1 MTLPQLLR
9 RGLEAASPKGELLV
23 RNRYVLLADVGLVGV
38 SAFLAFALR
47 FDLGFASFRPEYLP
61 FILAA
66 VIAKPAVFF
75 CFGLYRRFWRYASL
89 NDMLVVG
96 LAVTAASLLLAVATG
111 IATALGLIAMFSRAV
126 LLIDWLLSLVL
137 VASVRAAVRILGESA
152 SRARGNGLV
161 GLNGRAPR
169 EKRVLVVGAGEAG
182 AMVVREMQRNPQLE
196 MLPVGFLDDDRRK
209 HGKRIYGTLVMGLPG
224 DVERIAKIGAVDEVV
239 IAMPTASGAVVRSVA
254 ERCQALGLRCRT
266 MPGVFELLDGHV
278 SVSRLRQIDISDL
291 LRRAPISG
299 DVDTSSYV
307 TGQPVLVTGAGGS
320 IGFELCRQVAAS
332 RPSRLI
338 LLGHGE
344 NSLFDA
350 QVSLRHA
357 FPGLALDVA
366 VADVR
371 DRARVMMLF
380 DQFRPRVV
388 LHAAAHKHVPLME
401 DNPEEAISNNILG
414 TRNIVDA
421 SLAVG
426 VGRLVMISTDKAVS
440 PSSLMGASKRIAE
453 SIVRNAAV
461 RQGAA
466 FVVVRFGNVLGSR
479 GSVVPFFKRQ
489 IEQGGPI
496 TVTHPEMRRFFMTIP
511 EAVHLVLQAGGLGR
525 GAELFVLDMGAPV
538 RIVDLAQDLIT
549 LSGFKPADIPIVFT
563 GVRPG
568 EKLEEALWEEGAT
581 VEPTV
586 CPNVLRVT
594 ESELCPGRD
603 VEVMIDRLVQA
614 ASTGDRLHIEAELA
628 RWIST
633 YVPASAMRHMSVP
646 G

>member
-1 MTLPQLLR
+1 
-9 RGLEAASPKGELLV
+9 
-23 RNRYVLLADVGLVGV
+23 LLADVLLVGV

-47 FDLGFASFRPEYLP
+47 FDLDFASSRREFFP
-61 FILAA
+61 FLLVV

-75 CFGLYRRFWRYASL
+75 AFGLYRRFWRYASL

-96 LAVTAASLLLAVATG
+96 LGVTTASLLIAVATG
-111 IATALGLIAMFSRAV
+111 IARILDVISLFSRAV
-126 LLIDWLLSLVL
+126 LLIDWLVTFVT
-137 VASVRAAVRILGESA
+137 VAGVRAAVRVLGESQA
-152 SRARGNGLV
+152 RARGSGLV
-161 GLNGRAPR
+161 LSAGARR
-169 EKRVLVVGAGEAG
+169 EKRILVVGAGEAG
-182 AMVVREMQRNPQLE
+182 AMVVREMQRNPHLG
-196 MLPVGFLDDDRRK
+196 MHAVGFLDDDDRK
-209 HGKRIYGTLVMGLPG
+209 QGKRIYGTLVMGPTSA
-224 DVERIAKIGAVDEVV
+224 VERVVQAESIAEVV
-239 IAMPTASGAVVRSVA
+239 IAMPRASGAAVRAVA
-254 ERCQALGLRCRT
+254 ERCQALGLPCRT

-299 DVDTSSYV
+299 AVDTSSYV

-332 RPSRLI
+332 HPSRLI

-350 QVSLRHA
+350 QVRLRQA
-357 FPGLALDVA
+357 FPELALDVA
-366 VADVR
+366 LADVR
-371 DRARVMMLF
+371 DRARLMLLF
-380 DQFRPRVV
+380 ERFRPRVV

-414 TRNIVDA
+414 TRHIVDA

-426 VGRLVMISTDKAVS
+426 VRRLVMISTDKAVS

-453 SIVRNAAV
+453 SIVRSAAV
-461 RQGAA
+461 REGAA
-466 FVVVRFGNVLGSR
+466 FMVVRFGNVLGSR
-479 GSVVPFFKRQ
+479 GSVVPFFNRQ
-489 IEQGGPI
+489 IEKGGPI

-511 EAVHLVLQAGGLGR
+511 EAVHLVLQAGGIGR
-525 GAELFVLDMGAPV
+525 GSELFVLDMGAPV
-538 RIVDLAQDLIT
+538 RIVDLARDLIA
-549 LSGFKPADIPIVFT
+549 LSGFKPEDVPIVFT
-563 GVRPG
+563 GARPG
-568 EKLEEALWEEGAT
+568 EKLEEALWETGAR

-594 ESELCPGRD
+594 ESELCSRQ
-603 VEVMIDRLVQA
+603 EIEAMIDGLVRA
-614 ASTGDRLHIEAELA
+614 AGTGDRLHVEAELA

-633 YVPASAMRHMSVP
+633 YLPASAMRRRSVP

>member
-1 MTLPQLLR
+1 
-9 RGLEAASPKGELLV
+9 
-23 RNRYVLLADVGLVGV
+23 
-38 SAFLAFALR
+38 
-47 FDLGFASFRPEYLP
+47 
-61 FILAA
+61 
-66 VIAKPAVFF
+66 
-75 CFGLYRRFWRYASL
+75 
-89 NDMLVVG
+89 
-96 LAVTAASLLLAVATG
+96 
-111 IATALGLIAMFSRAV
+111 
-126 LLIDWLLSLVL
+126 
-137 VASVRAAVRILGESA
+137 
-152 SRARGNGLV
+152 
-161 GLNGRAPR
+161 
-169 EKRVLVVGAGEAG
+169 
-182 AMVVREMQRNPQLE
+182 
-196 MLPVGFLDDDRRK
+196 
-209 HGKRIYGTLVMGLPG
+209 
-224 DVERIAKIGAVDEVV
+224 
-239 IAMPTASGAVVRSVA
+239 
-254 ERCQALGLRCRT
+254 
-266 MPGVFELLDGHV
+266 
-278 SVSRLRQIDISDL
+278 
-291 LRRAPISG
+291 
-299 DVDTSSYV
+299 
-307 TGQPVLVTGAGGS
+307 
-320 IGFELCRQVAAS
+320 
-332 RPSRLI
+332 
-338 LLGHGE
+338 
-344 NSLFDA
+344 
-350 QVSLRHA
+350 
-357 FPGLALDVA
+357 
-366 VADVR
+366 
-371 DRARVMMLF
+371 
-380 DQFRPRVV
+380 
-388 LHAAAHKHVPLME
+388 
-401 DNPEEAISNNILG
+401 
-414 TRNIVDA
+414 
-421 SLAVG
+421 
-426 VGRLVMISTDKAVS
+426 
-440 PSSLMGASKRIAE
+440 MGASKRIAE